1 MKWLRPADPVA
12 RVERAAWALLGAIAV
27 VLLLLSIASSVNY
40 TSIVVAQE
48 SVYVVPS
55 FRVAFTGI
63 DSNGSLGADGS
74 VTVTADLDIVNPSD
88 RFLHATQVTYCGWLE
103 DLPAETGANTSRIAS
118 DVVLV
123 QGASSRYFFRM
134 ICPLPSMPRNPIPA
148 RGNASVVVVYSMDRQ
163 TDPASF
169 AALQNISDYA
179 AHVLGSVA
187 AAPWNHWA
195 IIYMSI
201 DGVPPVTSPTAGSY
215 ILKIHLIARQVGTYL
230 V

>member
-88 RFLHATQVTYCGWLE
+88 RKSTRL
-103 DLPAETGANTSRIAS
+103 N
-118 DVVLV
+118 
-123 QGASSRYFFRM
+123 SSHSQISYAVFCLKKKKTKRHTLQFNLNC
-134 ICPLPSMPRNPIPA
+134 ISNP
-148 RGNASVVVVYSMDRQ
+148 
-163 TDPASF
+163 
-169 AALQNISDYA
+169 
-179 AHVLGSVA
+179 
-187 AAPWNHWA
+187 
-195 IIYMSI
+195 
-201 DGVPPVTSPTAGSY
+201 
-215 ILKIHLIARQVGTYL
+215 
-230 V
+230 

>member
-1 MKWLRPADPVA
+1 
-12 RVERAAWALLGAIAV
+12 
-27 VLLLLSIASSVNY
+27 
-40 TSIVVAQE
+40 
-48 SVYVVPS
+48 
-55 FRVAFTGI
+55 
-63 DSNGSLGADGS
+63 
-74 VTVTADLDIVNPSD
+74 
-88 RFLHATQVTYCGWLE
+88 
-103 DLPAETGANTSRIAS
+103 
-118 DVVLV
+118 
-123 QGASSRYFFRM
+123 
-134 ICPLPSMPRNPIPA
+134 MPRNPIPA
-148 RGNASVVVVYSMDRQ
+148 RGNASVAVVYSMDRQ